1 MFYNFVKDLNPAI
14 PQGLYNPK
22 VFKDE
27 EMPSFGISVFTALVP
42 VILMAGAAIAKMT
55 LPAGSHALAIM
66 TFLGSPDMALTISI
80 FIAFYTFGIARGKS
94 IPEIMKIC
102 ENAILAIAM
111 ILLIVGGGGALKQIL
126 IDSGVGR
133 YIGDLLMGSDLSP
146 LVLAWSIAAVI
157 RIACGSATVAALTA
171 GGIAAPVVALT
182 GVSPELMVLATGA
195 GSLIISPPNDPGFWL
210 FKEFF
215 GLTVKETV
223 RTWCTMETIISVL
236 GLAGVLIL
244 NMLVG

>member
-1 MFYNFVKDLNPAI
+1 MGGGDAFFAVAPACAHGKI
-14 PQGLYNPK
+14 HAEY
-22 VFKDE
+22 VF
-27 EMPSFGISVFTALVP
+27 ARAVP
-42 VILMAGAAIAKMT
+42 AVG
-55 LPAGSHALAIM
+55 GHVEHALAVFGNGVAVVPMPPIM
-66 TFLGSPDMALTISI
+66 PDNNGGAVLVVVPPWVADGKPPAPACEKG
-80 FIAFYTFGIARGKS
+80 FAGDFFYAAGERADGV
-94 IPEIMKIC
+94 
-102 ENAILAIAM
+102 AAAAVDV
-111 ILLIVGGGGALKQIL
+111 VGGGGALKQIL

-244 NMLVG
+244 NMFVG